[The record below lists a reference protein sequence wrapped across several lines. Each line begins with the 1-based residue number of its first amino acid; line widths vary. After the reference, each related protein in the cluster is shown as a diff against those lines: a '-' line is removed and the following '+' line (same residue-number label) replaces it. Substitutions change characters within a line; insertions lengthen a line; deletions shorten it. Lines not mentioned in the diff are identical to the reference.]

1 MDAASRVGYVEVDIG
16 EAQRN
21 LPDCLRRVADGQAIV
36 ITKPLYGGK
45 PLAEW
50 RRVDA
55 RDFPPRPIGLCKGE
69 LGVPA
74 DFDAPLPEDVL
85 SEFEECERYD

>member
-1 MDAASRVGYVEVDIG
+1 MDAAARDGYVEVDIG

-21 LPDCLRRVADGQAIV
+21 LPACLRRVADGQAIV
-36 ITKPLYGGK
+36 ITREGK
-45 PLAEW
+45 PLAEL

-55 RDFPPRPIGLCKGE
+55 RDFPPRPIGLSKGE
-69 LGVPA
+69 FSIPA

-85 SEFEECERYD
+85 SELEGYAKI

>member
-1 MDAASRVGYVEVDIG
+1 MDAASRDGYVEVDIG

-36 ITKPLYGGK
+36 ITRGGK
-45 PLAEW
+45 PLAEL

-55 RDFPPRPIGLCKGE
+55 RDFPPRPIGLRQGE
-69 LGVPA
+69 FSVPA
-74 DFDAPLPEDVL
+74 DFDAPLPDDVL
-85 SEFEECERYD
+85 SEFEGHAKHD

>member
-1 MDAASRVGYVEVDIG
+1 MDAASRNGWVEVDIG

-36 ITKPLYGGK
+36 ITRGDK
-45 PLAEW
+45 PLAEL
-50 RRVDA
+50 RRVNA
-55 RDFPPRPIGLCKGE
+55 RDFPPRPSGLCKGE
-69 LGVPA
+69 FSVPD

-85 SEFEECERYD
+85 SEFEEHKEI